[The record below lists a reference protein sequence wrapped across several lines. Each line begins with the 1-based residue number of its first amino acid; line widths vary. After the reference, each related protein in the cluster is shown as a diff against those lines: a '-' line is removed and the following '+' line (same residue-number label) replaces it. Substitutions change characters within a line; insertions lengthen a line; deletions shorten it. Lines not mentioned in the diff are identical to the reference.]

1 MKPELPVTVDV
12 FRRSGVVRKDRVVD
26 RVHDDVLL
34 EKVGRP
40 VSPDLLQLLVGPA
53 HLPLRPFR
61 VKSEK

>member
-12 FRRSGVVRKDRVVD
+12 FRRSGMVRKDRVVD
-26 RVHDDVLL
+26 HDDVLL

-53 HLPLRPFR
+53 HLPLRLFR

>member
-1 MKPELPVTVDV
+1 MKPELPVAVDV

-26 RVHDDVLL
+26 RHDDVLL
-34 EKVGRP
+34 EEVGRP